1 MPSILSTGLSASD
14 SSGLAAGGKI
24 NLLLKGTNG
33 DVVKQA
39 SVTITAGM
47 TVGDVVGALNTA
59 MNGAETFTLNS
70 DGSITTTPS
79 SGYSSY
85 QLQVSDDTTQRGST
99 GLSFTELFG
108 IGANQK
114 AQQASGF
121 SVASAISG
129 DSSRLA
135 FAQADLSSSGAI
147 VGSSDSSGLTALQ
160 GLETSQRTFAKVG
173 ALGRQVVSLGN
184 YVAGFY
190 QDVSTRGTDITSN
203 KTAQDDRLTEAQSR
217 QSSTSG
223 VSLDEELSN
232 MVIYQQAYSAGA
244 RMLNVAD
251 ELYKTLLQI
260 Q

>member
-1 MPSILSTGLSASD
+1 
-14 SSGLAAGGKI
+14 
-24 NLLLKGTNG
+24 
-33 DVVKQA
+33 
-39 SVTITAGM
+39 
-47 TVGDVVGALNTA
+47 
-59 MNGAETFTLNS
+59 
-70 DGSITTTPS
+70 
-79 SGYSSY
+79 
-85 QLQVSDDTTQRGST
+85 
-99 GLSFTELFG
+99 LSFTELFG

-135 FAQADLSSSGAI
+135 FAQADFSSSGAI

-173 ALGRQVVSLGN
+173 ALGRQAVSLGN

-203 KTAQDDRLTEAQSR
+203 KTAQDDRLTEAQAR

-232 MVIYQQAYSAGA
+232 MVIYQQAYSASA
-244 RMLNVAD
+244 RMLNVVD
-251 ELYKTLLQI
+251 ELYTTLLQI